1 MDHNEWS
8 KLVELS
14 SWRIATALAK
24 RNPRLIT
31 VFIGHPGGGQSD
43 VLWLLNRKYQD
54 IDHGEIFLNR
64 TGSIFVQKRFD
75 GKEHHERDFLG
86 SLSWQHYLASDHAE
100 FVAKIERAAG
110 LPQVKKS
117 PMTTNRILT
126 YQLFVHLLKKSF
138 LREINLYDESHF
150 TIRNGYFDSSSPLGS
165 SRNKD
170 INTFDFDAN
179 LFRRQKKDLFS
190 NVSYRFW
197 VLYSDNYRTGISPL
211 IGFEESTGVLA
222 YANGGKNHL
231 KLMDLYNTCDRN
243 LDLFLESVD
252 QVLSQSGIAEF
263 KKFDG
268 KMQ

>member
-1 MDHNEWS
+1 MNHTEWS
-8 KLVELS
+8 QLVELS

-24 RNPRLIT
+24 RNPRSIT

-75 GKEHHERDFLG
+75 GKEQNEQDFL
-86 SLSWQHYLASDHAE
+86 SRLYWQHYLVSDHAE

-117 PMTTNRILT
+117 PITTNRILT
-126 YQLFVHLLKKSF
+126 YQLFVHLLKKLF
-138 LREINLYDESHF
+138 LRNINSYHESHF
-150 TIRNGYFDSSSPLGS
+150 TIRNGYFDSSGPLGS

-179 LFRRQKKDLFS
+179 LFRKQKKDLIS

-197 VLYSDNYRTGISPL
+197 ILYSDNHRTVVFPL

-222 YANGGKNHL
+222 YANGVKNHL

-243 LDLFLESVD
+243 LDLFFESVD
-252 QVLSQSGIAEF
+252 QVLSQSGVAEF